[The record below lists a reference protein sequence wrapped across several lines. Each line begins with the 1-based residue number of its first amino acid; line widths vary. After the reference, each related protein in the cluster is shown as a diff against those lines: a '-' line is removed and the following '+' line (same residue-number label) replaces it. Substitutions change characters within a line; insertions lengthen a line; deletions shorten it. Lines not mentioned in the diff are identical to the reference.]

1 MSEDL
6 QNLFTMSDADGN
18 EIVVRE
24 LDNLFYNGVEYVIL
38 GRVPEEAN
46 AAEVDAM
53 DCFVVQV
60 RPFTDENGEEMEE
73 LIPIEDE
80 KLETRLI
87 EIASAKLNEADEPDD
102 EEL

>member
-1 MSEDL
+1 MSEEL
-6 QNLFTMSDADGN
+6 QPNLFTMTDGDGN
-18 EIVVRE
+18 EILVRE

-38 GRVPEEAN
+38 GVVPQEEN
-46 AAEVDAM
+46 TAEPDVI

-80 KLETRLI
+80 KLEAKLI
-87 EIASAKLNEADEPDD
+87 EIASAKLDEDA
-102 EEL
+102 EEEEI